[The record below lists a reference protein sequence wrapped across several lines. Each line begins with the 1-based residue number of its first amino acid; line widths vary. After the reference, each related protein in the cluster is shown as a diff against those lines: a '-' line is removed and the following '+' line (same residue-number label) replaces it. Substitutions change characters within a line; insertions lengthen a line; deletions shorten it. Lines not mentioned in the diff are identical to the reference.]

1 MTCRGN
7 KLLATPLREGGRRE
21 EEKTVSAGPSC
32 VAVGLFLPLS
42 SPAQEA
48 GRGTQAGPEV
58 CSDFQLGWILETTN
72 ITSGYIVGLSLK
84 RLVSDE

>member
-1 MTCRGN
+1 M
-7 KLLATPLREGGRRE
+7 RE
-21 EEKTVSAGPSC
+21 EGRAVSAGPSC
-32 VAVGLFLPLS
+32 VALGLFLLLS

-48 GRGTQAGPEV
+48 GRGTQAGLET

-84 RLVSDE
+84 WLVSD